1 MKQNQTSTAS
11 GKTKYVG
18 VHKFTPTYGLRAKIL
33 GHLGLPTRAP
43 PRYEAIIHEGGNERA
58 FKVTSIHGTAYHILA
73 MTIRLNQ
80 AIAEFMLSDRRDQK
94 REQLI
99 EKIKAYKPIVDLTLN
114 CSGN

>member
-1 MKQNQTSTAS
+1 MK
-11 GKTKYVG
+11 GD
-18 VHKFTPTYGLRAKIL
+18 
-33 GHLGLPTRAP
+33 
-43 PRYEAIIHEGGNERA
+43 NERA

-114 CSGN
+114 CSGNKPLYDVSILKRGGIL